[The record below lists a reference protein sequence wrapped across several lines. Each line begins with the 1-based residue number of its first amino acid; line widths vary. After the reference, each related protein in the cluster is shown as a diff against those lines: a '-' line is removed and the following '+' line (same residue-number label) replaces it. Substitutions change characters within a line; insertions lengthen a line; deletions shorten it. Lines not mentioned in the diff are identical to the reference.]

1 MTATYISA
9 GSGQPIIF
17 LHGIGSTGRSWQAQV
32 DHFGR
37 NYLAIG
43 LDLPSY
49 GGTAALPENSFAG
62 LADWLHA
69 LIEEKGWHRPI
80 LVGNSYG
87 GMIVQEYLY
96 RHPGIAAAAVL
107 FGTSPAFGKK
117 DGEWQKKFIAARLE
131 PLENGLT
138 MAQMA
143 PDMWKSL
150 AGVNALPEGRDA
162 MLADTANVSEDA
174 YRVAVTT
181 LPTFDRRKNLPNI
194 DIPCLLLVGS
204 EDRNAPPKMM
214 QKTGTYIPNSTYT
227 EMEGL
232 GHVAHIENPPVFNAA
247 LETFLQANNL

>member
-32 DHFGR
+32 AHFGR

-49 GGTAALPENSFAG
+49 GGSDPLPKNSFAA
-62 LADWLHA
+62 LADWLHD
-69 LIEEKGWHRPI
+69 LIEENGWFRPI

-96 RHPGIAAAAVL
+96 QHPGTAAAAVL

-143 PDMWKSL
+143 PDMWQSL
-150 AGVNALPEGRDA
+150 AGTNALPEGRA
-162 MLADTANVSEDA
+162 TMLADTANVTEDA
-174 YRVAVTT
+174 YRTAVMT

-214 QKTGTYIPNSTYT
+214 QKTGTYIPNSTYI
-227 EMEGL
+227 EMPRL
-232 GHVAHIENPPVFNAA
+232 GHIAHVENPPVFNAA
-247 LETFLQANNL
+247 LQTFLGANSF